1 MSSLTMAA
9 AIRGTL
15 FAAMQDDERVLL
27 LGDSVGRAGG
37 VAGTSAGLLDA
48 FGEERV
54 LDLPVAER
62 GTVGLA
68 VGLAL
73 AGKRPVVELSSS
85 SRLLAVL
92 EVLAEAAALDGEFS
106 APVVVRVPVGDEAGT
121 RIDRP
126 LADLD
131 IPGLRVVCACSA
143 ASAAALLSQAMK
155 ASGPTVILEPRALYG
170 SRRDLPAPHGTSATL
185 VRHGDHL
192 TLAAFGSGVATAVD
206 AAEELAAEGISA
218 AVLDLVSLA
227 PLDTETL
234 GEWTRH
240 TGRLVAVHPSEP
252 ALAAKVERAAT
263 EAAFL
268 YLESPPA
275 SAAAS
280 VADAVAAARTSVSY

>member
-15 FAAMQDDERVLL
+15 FAAMQDDEQVIL

-37 VAGTSAGLLDA
+37 IAGTSQGLLDT
-48 FGEERV
+48 FGEDRV
-54 LDLPVAER
+54 MDLPVAER
-62 GTVGLA
+62 GTLGVA

-73 AGKRPVVELSSS
+73 AGKKPVVELSSS

-92 EVLAEAAALDGEFS
+92 EVLAEAASLHGEFS
-106 APVVVRVPVGDEAGT
+106 APVVVRVPVGDEAGA

-126 LADLD
+126 LADIDL
-131 IPGLRVVCACSA
+131 PGLTVVCASGA
-143 ASAAALLSQAMK
+143 ASAAALLARALKS
-155 ASGPTVILEPRALYG
+155 SGPTVILEPRALYG
-170 SRRDLPAPHGTSATL
+170 ARRDLPAPAGFGAEL
-185 VRHGDHL
+185 LRHGDHV
-192 TLAAFGSGVATAVD
+192 TLAAFGTGVGAALD
-206 AAEELAAEGISA
+206 AAEELASEGISA
-218 AVLDLVSLA
+218 AVLDLVALS
-227 PLDTETL
+227 PLDAKTL

-240 TGRLVAVHPSEP
+240 TGRIVAVHPSEP
-252 ALAAKVERAAT
+252 GLAAKVERAAT

-280 VADAVAAARTSVSY
+280 VVDAVNTARASVSY